1 MISTGLRVLQVSKQ
15 HPAPTCGAVLCHA
28 PLSKATQKRVTCLL
42 SSHSQGLLGVLPMW
56 IEYPHWSPHASA
68 WLFDNILS
76 IKYQSHGI
84 ALHIAIMQ
92 CLSFLNVLHT
102 VLGKFI
108 H

>member
-1 MISTGLRVLQVSKQ
+1 MISTGLWVLQVSKQ
-15 HPAPTCGAVLCHA
+15 QPAPTCSAVLCHA
-28 PLSKATQKRVTCLL
+28 PLSKLTQKRVTCLL

-56 IEYPHWSPHASA
+56 IDYPHWSPHA
-68 WLFDNILS
+68 WLFYNILS
-76 IKYQSHGI
+76 NKYQSHGI
-84 ALHIAIMQ
+84 ALHMAIMQ